1 MTKINTCLADIDSF
15 KYSILISLHYYHPS
29 FHRERIWKLK
39 LCGNK
44 CNFIHITPN
53 EFQINNPNIS
63 LTIFDENNKKYYA
76 PKNNGTNKAQIVK
89 LKNDRYAAIK
99 ALKNK
104 FIKLDKLLASFS
116 PTELK
121 EHMLQNI
128 LKNKI
133 YDVEIKNTDN

>member
-1 MTKINTCLADIDSF
+1 MTKINPRSSDIDSF
-15 KYSILISLHYYHPS
+15 KYSISISLRYDDIS
-29 FHRERIWKLK
+29 FHPERISKLK
-39 LCGNK
+39 SRENK
-44 CNFIHITPN
+44 YNFMHITPN
-53 EFQINNPNIS
+53 EFEINNANTS

-99 ALKNK
+99 PIKNK

-116 PTELK
+116 HIELK

-133 YDVEIKNTDN
+133 DEVEIKNTDN